1 MRWSLLDICH
11 VVGAVNLYKYWP
23 LVSRR
28 LAVNVTQVKRITSVC
43 LMMFRLVAYVLEYK
57 FAQETNRANG
67 RRVIL
72 LLLLHCL
79 LIVAY
84 VKYTSCVNEA
94 YNITQ
99 HGQCI
104 ELCKIIHMPQNPL
117 ELAYTG
123 CPRRNVKYFG
133 RVFLM
138 LTVPI

>member
-67 RRVIL
+67 RRVIHL
-72 LLLLHCL
+72 TPFTLPTYCRVCE
-79 LIVAY
+79 IY
-84 VKYTSCVNEA
+84 
-94 YNITQ
+94 Q
-99 HGQCI
+99 
-104 ELCKIIHMPQNPL
+104 LCERSL
-117 ELAYTG
+117 
-123 CPRRNVKYFG
+123 
-133 RVFLM
+133 
-138 LTVPI
+138 